1 MKKSKDKYEEI
12 LNEQFTPEQVLRET
26 EHCWA
31 GNDKT
36 NYQKLVAKKL
46 AREGKYGTILR
57 KFDPI
62 AFETGYYDYSN

>member
-1 MKKSKDKYEEI
+1 MKKSKDKYEEL
-12 LNEQFTPEQVLRET
+12 LNEEFTVEETLRET

-36 NYQKLVAKKL
+36 QYQKLVAKKL

-62 AFETGYYDYSN
+62 AFNVGYYDFSN